1 PVEASVGQS
10 EAAGIH
16 LASDDYP
23 EMGTLLHDRPD
34 PATLTYTATQEY
46 QHGPDD
52 GLSLTPAA
60 PIVDDDGEGQV
71 MRDMGEYHS
80 DPLGIDT
87 RLAARAF
94 DDYHDDH
101 PDDGAHEDGE
111 FDEGDLCGVGHEGPC
126 PDPDDL
132 PPPSNRHTAMPSK
145 YHPRPEGFHTEVHNE
160 FHPDDRFHSWH
171 QIGRASCR
179 QREQFAE
186 RGA

>member
-1 PVEASVGQS
+1 TIDGPGRVVAVHDGPFPGAEEYEIRLEGGLGGGTYDAGQITASAPVEASVGQS

-23 EMGTLLHDRPD
+23 ELGTLLHDRPD
-34 PATLTYTATQEY
+34 PASLTYTASLEY
-46 QHGPDD
+46 QDGPDG

-101 PDDGAHEDGE
+101 RSEE
-111 FDEGDLCGVGHEGPC
+111 RRVGQERRARGP
-126 PDPDDL
+126 
-132 PPPSNRHTAMPSK
+132 R
-145 YHPRPEGFHTEVHNE
+145 
-160 FHPDDRFHSWH
+160 
-171 QIGRASCR
+171 
-179 QREQFAE
+179 
-186 RGA
+186 